1 MSLTLKNNA
10 NGDVVFTLK
19 NRNGNT
25 AVFTNAGTTGLLGR
39 ATLSL
44 QLVERANTNRV
55 IGKLSVPTV
64 VDDVAASAVPVVAYT
79 EVGSFDLSAVL
90 AATAADAL
98 DFTAMFKSLVS
109 NQAVIDM
116 YLSGTIPS

>member
-10 NGDVVFTLK
+10 NEDVVFTIK

-25 AVFTNAGTTGLLGR
+25 AVFTNAGTAGLLGR
-39 ATLSL
+39 ATISL

-64 VDDVAASAVPVVAYT
+64 VDDVASSAVPVVAYT

-90 AATAADAL
+90 AATAEDAL

-109 NQAVIDM
+109 NQAIIDM